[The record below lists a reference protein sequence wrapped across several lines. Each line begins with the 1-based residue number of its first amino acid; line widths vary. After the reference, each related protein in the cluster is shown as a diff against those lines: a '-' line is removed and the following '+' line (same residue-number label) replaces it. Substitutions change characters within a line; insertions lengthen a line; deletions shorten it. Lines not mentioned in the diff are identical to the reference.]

1 MERTFSLLE
10 AQNRADSSAPRL
22 PPKPPL
28 AIHSH
33 SRLVVWAV
41 LVAVAFFW
49 FQTGL
54 QWLIYG
60 GDVHWATG
68 AISAGCVGG
77 LSLWLFEV
85 VRRRRMSY
93 KARFE
98 AIAEANHH
106 IRNALE
112 GIQGSFHLMKTDPEH
127 IQELQE
133 SVKRICWVLNE
144 VLPKDR
150 H

>member
-1 MERTFSLLE
+1 MESTFSRQE
-10 AQNRADSSAPRL
+10 AEKRALSAQRL
-22 PPKPPL
+22 SPKPPL
-28 AIHSH
+28 TIHSH
-33 SRLVVWAV
+33 PLLLAWSV
-41 LVAVAFFW
+41 LSAAGFFW

-68 AISAGCVGG
+68 AISAVCVGG
-77 LSLWLFEV
+77 LSFWLFEV
-85 VRRRRMSY
+85 VRRRRLAY

-112 GIQGSFHLMKTDPEH
+112 AIQGSFYLLQTDPEH
-127 IQELQE
+127 IQELQV

-144 VLPKDR
+144 VLPPDR

>member
-1 MERTFSLLE
+1 MESTFSRQE
-10 AQNRADSSAPRL
+10 AQKRALSALRL
-22 PPKPPL
+22 SPKPPL
-28 AIHSH
+28 TIHSH
-33 SRLVVWAV
+33 SRLLGWAV
-41 LVAVAFFW
+41 LAAAGFFC

-54 QWLIYG
+54 QWLMYG

-68 AISAGCVGG
+68 AISAVCVGA
-77 LSLWLFEV
+77 LSLWLFEA

-112 GIQGSFHLMKTDPEH
+112 AIQGSFFLLKTDPEH
-127 IQELQE
+127 MQELQE

-144 VLPKDR
+144 VLPEDR